1 MRITSLQEF
10 DSNGLPLVAF
20 RLKRWRGSCGITIKR
35 RQVERCVPYK
45 ERVGNEEVVRQL
57 RLIVDDFEEDKL
69 DFAMV
74 YYEAL
79 DKVGQ

>member
-1 MRITSLQEF
+1 MIQFR
-10 DSNGLPLVAF
+10 DSRFAC
-20 RLKRWRGSCGITIKR
+20 RWHGACGITIKK
-35 RQVERCVPYK
+35 RQVKRCLPYK

-57 RLIVDDFEEDKL
+57 RLIVDEFEEDKL

-79 DKVGQ
+79 DKVGRWRFPAAD